1 MIDAAGTWRLGDLVV
16 NRLGFG
22 AMRLPQTGTAL
33 VPDAVPRDRGQ
44 AVAVLRRAVELGV
57 DHIDTA
63 AFYFSALRSANELI
77 NSALSPYP
85 DGLVIDWA
93 GRVVVLGDGSAEKP
107 DNEDDEACW
116 DVTTL
121 RTFRASDG
129 APIGGVARFKHADT
143 WSSFDID
150 RLGQLCGL
158 TAIGGGGTHLYF
170 VMVGNVSSG

>member
-85 DGLVIDWA
+85 DGLVIATKVGPARDASGRWA
-93 GRVVVLGDGSAEKP
+93 PRHGRMSMPAAWRLAAPTSA
-107 DNEDDEACW
+107 
-116 DVTTL
+116 VS
-121 RTFRASDG
+121 RAEN
-129 APIGGVARFKHADT
+129 
-143 WSSFDID
+143 
-150 RLGQLCGL
+150 RLC
-158 TAIGGGGTHLYF
+158 YF
-170 VMVGNVSSG
+170 SITRPSRAA